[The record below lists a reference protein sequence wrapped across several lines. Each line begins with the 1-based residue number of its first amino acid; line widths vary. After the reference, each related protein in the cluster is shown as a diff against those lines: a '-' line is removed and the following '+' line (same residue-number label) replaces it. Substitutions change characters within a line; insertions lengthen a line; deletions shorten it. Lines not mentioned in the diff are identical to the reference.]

1 MTLRKC
7 IFDLRIILNGVLA
20 CGETTTEIINKSRPH
35 SRDFLHFNQ
44 NERTDSQWYHCLKR
58 S

>member
-1 MTLRKC
+1 MWKC

-20 CGETTTEIINKSRPH
+20 FGETTTEIINKSRTH

-44 NERTDSQWYHCLKR
+44 NERTDFKWYHF
-58 S
+58 